1 MRKTEPTAEHRGGRP
16 DAARERSL
24 AERIKYFLTPIDAR
38 FEDLRPGTWPLVV
51 LRDASA
57 GLIVAM
63 MAIPLAMG
71 FAMASGL
78 KPEQGIVGG
87 AVAGL
92 VGALFGGSKYQVYGP
107 TAAFIPV
114 IAGLMIAYTP
124 RFGFEQSHGTL
135 VLAALFAGV
144 ILMLA
149 GVAQLGRLAR
159 LVPHSIVV
167 GFTIGIAVTIA
178 LSQVG
183 EVFGLHAG
191 FKLTE
196 HELVE
201 LKAKG
206 VAEPILGKLATF
218 TDREFDTR
226 TQFLAGLGG
235 SLSTEELASCEEAVC
250 KEAELKMP
258 PHFFEKLKV
267 IRVHFGEFKG
277 DALLLALVTF
287 LATNYLLK
295 ISIYIPAPL
304 IAIGAGILLSYAL
317 HDPELTTIGGKY
329 GAIPTNFFVLT
340 PPLLPSWEWDVLV
353 NIAYLT
359 IAIVFVSGVESLL
372 CSRMADR
379 LADNR
384 GTPFDPTKEF
394 WGQGLVQIIVPLL
407 NGFPHTGALART
419 ATNIKLGAITPLAGI
434 FKCFLKLG
442 LAYFLARY
450 LELVPMACIGGI
462 LMWVACN
469 MVKPAEIKQVFAH
482 GWFHILLMA
491 VTAVMVIVTDFLT
504 GVLSG
509 MALYGAL
516 FRFFDTPR
524 DSGGDSSVKE
534 PEGDTV
540 KEGSEVE
547 AQGRD
552 AAAAEVA
559 S

>member
-1 MRKTEPTAEHRGGRP
+1 MRKPNSTAARVEGRP
-16 DAARERSL
+16 PAVARRSL
-24 AERIKYFLTPIDAR
+24 GERLKYFVTPIDRR
-38 FEDLRPGTWPLVV
+38 FEDLKPGEWPLIV
-51 LRDASA
+51 LRDFSA

-114 IAGLMIAYTP
+114 IAGLMVAYVP
-124 RFGFEQSHGTL
+124 RFGFDESHGTL
-135 VLAALFAGV
+135 VLAAMIAGV
-144 ILMLA
+144 ILMLM
-149 GVAQLGRLAR
+149 GVAELGRLAR
-159 LVPHSIVV
+159 YVPHSVVV

-183 EVFGLHAG
+183 EVLGLHAG
-191 FKLTE
+191 FELTE

-201 LKAKG
+201 LRDKG
-206 VAEPILGKLATF
+206 VSAPVIEKLSATAGKEFNTRSEFLTELGRVLT
-218 TDREFDTR
+218 
-226 TQFLAGLGG
+226 
-235 SLSTEELASCEEAVC
+235 TEELAASEAAVL
-250 KEAELKMP
+250 KAAELRMP

-267 IRVHFGEFKG
+267 IRAHLGEFKG

-287 LATNYLLK
+287 LVTNYLLK

-304 IAIGAGILLSYAL
+304 LAIGAGILLSYLL
-317 HDPELTTIGGKY
+317 HDPDLTTIGEKY
-329 GAIPTNFFVLT
+329 GAIPTDFFVLT
-340 PPLLPSWEWDVLV
+340 PPVLPSWDWDVLV
-353 NIAYLT
+353 NLAYLVV
-359 IAIVFVSGVESLL
+359 AIVFVSGVESLL

-384 GTPFDPTKEF
+384 GTPFDPSKEF
-394 WGQGLVQIIVPLL
+394 WGQGMVQIIVPLL

-419 ATNIKLGAITPLAGI
+419 ATNIKLGAVTPLSGV
-434 FKCFLKLG
+434 FKAVLKLL

-450 LELVPMACIGGI
+450 LQLVPMACIGGI

-469 MVKPAEIKQVFAH
+469 MVKPAEVKQVVTH
-482 GWFHILLMA
+482 GWFHVLLMA
-491 VTAVMVIVTDFLT
+491 VTAVMVIVTDFVT
-504 GVLSG
+504 GVLTG

-516 FRFFDTPR
+516 FKFFDHPR
-524 DSGGDSSVKE
+524 DSGGDSATQE
-534 PEGDTV
+534 PADDTV
-540 KEGSEVE
+540 TETNGHGAEAGREAAVNVGS
-547 AQGRD
+547 
-552 AAAAEVA
+552 
-559 S
+559 

>member
-1 MRKTEPTAEHRGGRP
+1 MRKTDQAAEHRGGRP
-16 DAARERSL
+16 ATGPRRSL
-24 AERIKYFLTPIDAR
+24 AERIKHFLTPLDAR
-38 FEDLRPGTWPLVV
+38 FEDLRSGQWPLVV
-51 LRDASA
+51 LRDFSA

-114 IAGLMIAYTP
+114 IAGLIVAYVP
-124 RFGFEQSHGTL
+124 RFGFGQVHGTL
-135 VLAALFAGV
+135 VLAAMISGV
-144 ILMLA
+144 VLLLM
-149 GVAQLGRLAR
+149 GVAELGKLAR
-159 LVPHSIVV
+159 LVPHSVVV

-183 EVFGLHAG
+183 EVLGLHAG

-196 HELVE
+196 RELVE
-201 LKAKG
+201 LREKG
-206 VAEPILGKLATF
+206 VPDPVIDKLAPVTG
-218 TDREFDTR
+218 REFATR
-226 TQFLAGLGG
+226 TQYLSALSAALAPD
-235 SLSTEELASCEEAVC
+235 ELAASQGSVL
-250 KEAELKMP
+250 KLAELRMP
-258 PHFFEKLKV
+258 HHFFEKLRV
-267 IRVHFGEFKG
+267 IRAHLGEFKG

-287 LATNYLLK
+287 LVTNYLLK

-304 IAIGAGILLSYAL
+304 IAMGAAILLSYAL
-317 HDPELTTIGGKY
+317 HDPELTTIGEKY

-340 PPLLPSWEWDVLV
+340 PPVLPSWDWDVLRDV
-353 NIAYLT
+353 GYLVV
-359 IAIVFVSGVESLL
+359 AIVFVSGVESLL

-384 GTPFDPTKEF
+384 GTPFDPSKEF

-419 ATNIKLGAITPLAGI
+419 ATNIKLGAVTPLAGI
-434 FKCFLKLG
+434 FKAVLKLG

-450 LELVPMACIGGI
+450 LQLVPMACIGGI

-469 MVKPAEIKQVFAH
+469 MVKPAEVRQVVAH
-482 GWFHILLMA
+482 GWFHVLLMV
-491 VTAVMVIVTDFLT
+491 VTAATVIATDFLT
-504 GVLSG
+504 GVLTG
-509 MALYGAL
+509 MVLYGAL
-516 FRFFDTPR
+516 FKFFDTPR
-524 DSGGDSSVKE
+524 DPGGSLTAKE

-540 KEGSEVE
+540 KDESELE
-547 AQGRD
+547 AEDREATPVD
-552 AAAAEVA
+552 VA